1 MAVNHRVPIHLH
13 RHVKINTEGWELVSE
28 PIIADE
34 SAHSR
39 VERHAT
45 WAELFFDLVAVAG
58 VAALSHVLGFDL
70 DAATL
75 GLYALLFL
83 AFWLSWTTFML
94 YGNVAAGHTHVIR
107 LMVGMFGL
115 GVMAAAVPG
124 VAHNVLGEGSSAL
137 PLDVFAI
144 AYMATRI
151 YGAQSWRR
159 GQVLVDFPVVQYSGG
174 LLPWLVSIWVDQPWK
189 LVLWAVGAGLDL
201 FLILVLSGHRMMA
214 QFQARLTARTSDRR
228 QRRASRAK
236 GGAPVITGI
245 SVDADHLAERLGLF
259 VIIVLGESVVQVIDA
274 AAETQFSIGVLASGL
289 AGFVLLAGMFG
300 LSVVFGYAGL
310 PHLRA
315 GRIAARAALGLHCL
329 ITCVLATVAV
339 SLASVVEHGS
349 EPLSG
354 QARWLLCGAIAAYFA
369 IGVTTG
375 VVSHS
380 SDLQRTVSRV
390 ITGIAVPILLGILGS
405 GLSGRTLVICLAAV
419 VLSHLWFEQRLAP
432 VEKD

>member
-1 MAVNHRVPIHLH
+1 M
-13 RHVKINTEGWELVSE
+13 SE
-28 PIIADE
+28 PIIDDE
-34 SAHSR
+34 SAQSR
-39 VERHAT
+39 VERHAS

-58 VAALSHVLGFDL
+58 VAALSHVLVFEL
-70 DAATL
+70 NAATI

-83 AFWLSWTTFML
+83 AFWLTWTTFML
-94 YGNVAAGHTHVIR
+94 YGNVAAGQTHVLR
-107 LMVGMFGL
+107 MLGGMFGL

-124 VAHNVLGEGSSAL
+124 VAHNVLDHGATAL
-137 PLDVFAI
+137 PLNVFAV
-144 AYMATRI
+144 AYIATRI
-151 YGAQSWRR
+151 YGSQSWRR

-174 LLPWLVSIWVDQPWK
+174 LLPWLVSIWVDEPWK

-201 FLILVLSGHRMMA
+201 LLIVVLSGNRMMA
-214 QFQARLTARTSDRR
+214 QLQARLTARTSDRR

-236 GGAPVITGI
+236 GTAPAITAV
-245 SVDADHLAERLGLF
+245 SVDAKHLAERLGLF
-259 VIIVLGESVVQVIDA
+259 VIIVLGESVVQLVDA
-274 AAETQFSIGVLASGL
+274 AAETEFSFGVLASGL

-329 ITCVLATVAV
+329 ITGVLATVAV
-339 SLASVVEHGS
+339 PLAHVVEHGS
-349 EPLSG
+349 EPLAW
-354 QARWLLCGAIAAYFA
+354 QDRWLLCGAIAVYFTV
-369 IGVTTG
+369 GVATG
-375 VVSHS
+375 VASHS

-390 ITGIAVPILLGILGS
+390 ITGIAVPILLGVFGS

>member
-1 MAVNHRVPIHLH
+1 M
-13 RHVKINTEGWELVSE
+13 SE
-28 PIIADE
+28 PIIAAE
-34 SAHSR
+34 SAHGR
-39 VERHAT
+39 AERHAS

-58 VAALSHVLGFDL
+58 VAALSHVLRFEL
-70 DAATL
+70 DVATL
-75 GLYALLFL
+75 GFYALLFL

-94 YGNVAAGHTHVIR
+94 YGNVAAGQTHVIR
-107 LMVGMFGL
+107 LLVGMFGL

-124 VAHNVLGEGSSAL
+124 VAHNVLGEGTSAL
-137 PLDVFAI
+137 PLNVFAI

-151 YGAQSWRR
+151 YGSQSSRR
-159 GQVLVDFPVVQYSGG
+159 GQVLVDFPVVQYCGG
-174 LLPWLVSIWVDQPWK
+174 LLPWLVSIWVDEPWK

-201 FLILVLSGHRMMA
+201 LLIVVLSGHRLVA
-214 QFQARLTARTSDRR
+214 QFQARLMARTSDRR
-228 QRRASRAK
+228 QRRAYRGK
-236 GGAPVITGI
+236 GRGPVITGVT
-245 SVDADHLAERLGLF
+245 VDAEHLAERLGLF

-274 AAETQFSIGVLASGL
+274 AAETEYNLGVLASGL
-289 AGFVLLAGMFG
+289 AGFVLLAGIFG

-310 PHLRA
+310 PHLRP

-329 ITCVLATVAV
+329 ITGVVATVAV

-349 EPLSG
+349 EPMSEQG
-354 QARWLLCGAIAAYFA
+354 RWLLCGAIAAYFA
-369 IGVTTG
+369 VGVATG

-390 ITGIAVPILLGILGS
+390 ITGVAVPILLGLLGS

-419 VLSHLWFEQRLAP
+419 VLSHLWFERRLAP